1 MENWT
6 HVEQICKS
14 HESKHV
20 LLILLQVTQT
30 FWER

>member
-6 HVEQICKS
+6 HVEYVNYM
-14 HESKHV
+14 SKHV
-20 LLILLQVTQT
+20 LLILLKVTQT